1 MLLGGIAVPV
11 IVHVIVTIWV
21 CGQDSNLH
29 LRSDRMSCHYSFKRP
44 HVYHIW
50 FPIGVRTA
58 DMADRGRIELPSWES
73 KSHVLTVELS
83 VYNGGT

>member
-1 MLLGGIAVPV
+1 MGVRTGLEPASTERP
-11 IVHVIVTIWV
+11 HVLPLSI
-21 CGQDSNLH
+21 
-29 LRSDRMSCHYSFKRP
+29 KRP

-83 VYNGGT
+83 VYN